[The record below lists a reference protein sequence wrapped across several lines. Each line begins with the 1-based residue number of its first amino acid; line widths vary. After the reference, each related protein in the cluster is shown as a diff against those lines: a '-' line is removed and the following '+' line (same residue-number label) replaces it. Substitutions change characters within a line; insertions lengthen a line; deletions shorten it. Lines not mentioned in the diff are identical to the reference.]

1 MLNIVYN
8 CNMKSSFCRPLPTV
22 ETTMKVEMPLLLY
35 YIWAYTSLVT
45 SQCIIKEIRKTGSN

>member
-22 ETTMKVEMPLLLY
+22 ETTMKVEMPFY
-35 YIWAYTSLVT
+35 YDTMVC
-45 SQCIIKEIRKTGSN
+45 CIIIDNFLYHEQKL